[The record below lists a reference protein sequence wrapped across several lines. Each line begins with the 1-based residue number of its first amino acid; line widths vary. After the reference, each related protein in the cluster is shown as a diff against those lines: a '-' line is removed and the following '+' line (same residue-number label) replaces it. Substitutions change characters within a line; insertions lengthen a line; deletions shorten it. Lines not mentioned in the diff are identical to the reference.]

1 MLNLF
6 FKSKTQQ
13 GIARLLFSNEDKK
26 FYLSEIARIVAASPG
41 TTQRELEKMLKTGII
56 RSEMADNRHYYF
68 ANKQDPIFFD
78 VQNIIRKTIGIE
90 AELRSAM
97 SRISNVEFAF
107 IFGSYA
113 KGDFGGNSDVDL
125 FIIGNPNEDK
135 LITKI
140 SKMEKEISREINY
153 HIYGAAEF
161 RKKIKKDSFLQNITK
176 NYVLLTKNQNE
187 FRKLL
192 GQIN

>member
-6 FKSKTQQ
+6 FKSKTRQ
-13 GIARLLFSNEDKK
+13 GIAKLLFSNEDKK

-41 TTQRELEKMLKTGII
+41 TAQRELEKMLKTGII
-56 RSEMADNRHYYF
+56 KSEMVASRRYYF

-78 VQNIIRKTIGIE
+78 VQNIVRKTIGIE
-90 AELRSAM
+90 AGLESVVKK
-97 SRISNVEFAF
+97 ISNIEFAF

-125 FIIGNPNEDK
+125 FIIGNPDEDE
-135 LITKI
+135 LIAKI
-140 SKMEKEISREINY
+140 SKIEKEIDREINY
-153 HIYGAAEF
+153 HIWGVAEF
-161 RKKIKKDSFLQNITK
+161 LKKIKKDSFLQNVTK
-176 NYVLLTKNQNE
+176 KYILLTKNKNE

-192 GQIN
+192 Q